1 MRHIA
6 PSLFALSLS
15 VVALLAPAAW
25 AQSQNDQNFHPP
37 RSGTAVASGARPAAA
52 AKGEVNAPYL
62 PGFAPPAATGG
73 NLATEAPN
81 GAGKAPMS
89 TTPSDIVPPPAGSP
103 PYAAR
108 LPSPGLA
115 EGSSAGQYLAVA
127 ADALARNQTGLAQSA
142 LGHAETRLLSRSVP
156 LFQTDKPSTNP
167 AVTLISQARQALGAG
182 DVATA
187 QALVA
192 KAQPI
197 VAQQEAHP
205 RPAPPVGLPGAPAPD
220 AAALPQAAPQPVP
233 ALAAPAPVSAV
244 PTGSVLGT
252 APGALPAPE
261 PMTR

>member
-1 MRHIA
+1 MRHFV
-6 PSLFALSLS
+6 PSLYALSLS
-15 VVALLAPAAW
+15 VLALLSPAAR

-37 RSGTAVASGARPAAA
+37 TSGTAVASGERPPTA

-73 NLATEAPN
+73 NLATETPN
-81 GAGKAPMS
+81 GAGKEPLS
-89 TTPSDIVPPPAGSP
+89 TSPSRIVPPPAGSP

-108 LPSPGLA
+108 LPSPDLP
-115 EGSSAGQYLAVA
+115 EGSSASQYLAVA

-156 LFQTDKPSTNP
+156 LFQTDKPSANP

-192 KAQPI
+192 KARPI
-197 VAQQEAHP
+197 VVEEEAHP
-205 RPAPPVGLPGAPAPD
+205 RPTPQVGLPAASAPD
-220 AAALPQAAPQPVP
+220 TAALPQAAPQPVP
-233 ALAAPAPVSAV
+233 APAASAPMTAA

>member
-1 MRHIA
+1 MRR
-6 PSLFALSLS
+6 LVLSLS
-15 VVALLAPAAW
+15 VLALLAPAAW
-25 AQSQNDQNFHPP
+25 AQSQNDQNLHPP
-37 RSGTAVASGARPAAA
+37 ASGTAVASGEHPAPA

-62 PGFAPPAATGG
+62 PGFTPPAATGG
-73 NLATEAPN
+73 NLAAETAKGST
-81 GAGKAPMS
+81 GAGKEPLS
-89 TTPSDIVPPPAGSP
+89 TSPSRIVPPPAGSP

-108 LPSPGLA
+108 LPSPDLA
-115 EGSSAGQYLAVA
+115 EGSPASQYLAVA

-156 LFQTDKPSTNP
+156 LFQTDKPSDNP

-182 DVATA
+182 DLATA

-197 VAQQEAHP
+197 VAQEEAHP
-205 RPAPPVGLPGAPAPD
+205 RPTPQVGLPGASVPD
-220 AAALPQAAPQPVP
+220 TAALPQAAPQPVP
-233 ALAAPAPVSAV
+233 APAASAPMTAA